1 VSENGPVADTSSTI
15 RQPAIRALLALT
27 TILAA
32 LAAAVAVCDATV
44 LTHLSE
50 HNARRLATVIGRAH
64 TTAGHTDVLGLAA
77 TMRHTVVSSIVFAV
91 LAVAYALLTVRV
103 TRLAMHR
110 GRIIIWLAAL
120 VVGIAQ
126 LVWIAA
132 ESSTVFD
139 PAPQA
144 LLPAE
149 LRQPGAAEAYARLLP
164 GWYAIAYYLFELA
177 LVAILAVS
185 ALLLLR
191 PGVETYYL
199 STSRLRDPLS

>member
-164 GWYAIAYYLFELA
+164 VGTPSPTTCSSLRSWRSWPSPRCSCCGPASRPTTSAR
-177 LVAILAVS
+177 AVS
-185 ALLLLR
+185 AT
-191 PGVETYYL
+191 P
-199 STSRLRDPLS
+199 